1 MGGLGDPPAMPRI
14 RLLLPLLLL
23 LAACGRDDAAPAP
36 PAGDPQAAAP
46 AGAAPPPAGEDF
58 ERRWLGVLPCA
69 DCDGI
74 QTTLTLRRDGGEA
87 SFVLE
92 EVYLG
97 PDESPRFESRGPWR
111 EEAGGLY
118 HLDPGGLGLRLRQV
132 EDGGLELVDSE
143 GRALADG
150 PDYHLG
156 RL

>member
-1 MGGLGDPPAMPRI
+1 MPRT
-14 RLLLPLLLL
+14 RLLLPILLL
-23 LAACGRDDAAPAP
+23 LAACGREPAP
-36 PAGDPQAAAP
+36 PAPDAADPQAAAP
-46 AGAAPPPAGEDF
+46 ADAAPAPAGEDF

-74 QTTLTLRRDGGEA
+74 QTTLTLSREA
-87 SFVLE
+87 GDARFVLE

-97 PDESPRFESRGPWR
+97 PGESPRFETRGAWR

-118 HLDPGGLGLRLRQV
+118 HLDPGGLDLRLRPV
-132 EDGGLELVDSE
+132 EDGGLEVLDAD
-143 GRALADG
+143 GRPLADG